1 MSRLKDALMALLGKC
16 TPEGTEPKGNNVD
29 EIIECIAAHF
39 SLSDFVLPNEVS
51 TEEFLQAVEA
61 FENGGASIIW
71 NKKRVSVAYRNGDYV
86 SIRYAE
92 APCVAYLYNVTGAVV
107 RSNSASKL
115 FYDEMRLSV
124 KVTENNGAY
133 IADKTYAEI
142 KSALQ
147 NGKCVECEYG
157 SMRLH
162 LNYFDSYAAC
172 FNTVFNVIAGDGSAI
187 TKATTYHLQ
196 INNENKVV
204 VLSKNFAE

>member
-1 MSRLKDALMALLGKC
+1 MSRLKDALMELLGKC
-16 TPEGTEPKGNNVD
+16 TPEGTTPVGNNVD

-39 SLSDFVLPNEVS
+39 SLSDFVLPNEAS

-71 NKKRVSVAYRNGDYV
+71 NRKRVALAYRNGDYV

-92 APCVAYLYNVTGAVV
+92 APCVSYVYNVTGETVK
-107 RSNSASKL
+107 SGSASKV

-124 KVTENNGAY
+124 KVTEDNGTFV
-133 IADKTYAEI
+133 ADKTYAEI

-147 NGKCVECEYG
+147 NGKCVECEYA

-172 FNTVFNVIAGDGSAI
+172 FSTVFNVIAGDGSAI

-196 INNENKVV
+196 INNVNKVV
-204 VLSKNFAE
+204 LLSKHFAE